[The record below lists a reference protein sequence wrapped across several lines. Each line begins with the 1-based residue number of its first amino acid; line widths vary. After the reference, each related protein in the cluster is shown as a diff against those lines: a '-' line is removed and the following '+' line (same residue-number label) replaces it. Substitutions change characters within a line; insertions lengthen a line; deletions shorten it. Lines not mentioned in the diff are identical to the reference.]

1 MYRLRC
7 STDIPAD
14 LWSAQMTDRLRCSLN
29 VTFHYWGRP
38 LGEALDGAVA
48 AGFHTVEL
56 LDPYSIEL
64 DDLEGEL
71 QRRGLSVDIFNLPM
85 GDFYAGERGFA
96 GDPQR
101 RAEFRS
107 GVEQAGRIADRLGAT
122 KVNALAGTALVG
134 EQEASQYSCLVEQ
147 LGWASDRLSEHG
159 VVLTTE
165 LLNPFE
171 TPGFLLSSLDRVT
184 SILEQLDGRVRFQM
198 DVYHVQR
205 AHGDLVAAIEATASM
220 TSHYQ
225 IADAPQ
231 RTEPGSG
238 EIDFPSVL
246 TAISATGYD
255 GLVGCEYRAS
265 EQTQD
270 AFAWMD
276 TMPVERA

>member
-1 MYRLRC
+1 VV
-7 STDIPAD
+7 SDIE
-14 LWSAQMTDRLRCSLN
+14 SAQLRCSLN

-38 LGEALDGAVA
+38 LAESLDGAVA
-48 AGFHTVEL
+48 AGFRTIEM

-64 DDLEGEL
+64 DDLEREL
-71 QRRGLSVDIFNLPM
+71 RQRGLTVDLFNLPM

-101 RAEFRS
+101 RAEFRA
-107 GVEQAGRIADRLGAT
+107 GVEQAARIADRLGAT
-122 KVNALAGTALVG
+122 KVNALAGMALDG
-134 EQEASQYSCLVEQ
+134 EQEAAQNRCLVEQ
-147 LGWASDRLSEHG
+147 LGWAADRLAEHG
-159 VVLTTE
+159 VRLTTE
-165 LLNPFE
+165 LLNPIE
-171 TPGFLLSSLDRVT
+171 TPGFLLSSLDQVT
-184 SILEQLDGRVRFQM
+184 ATLGQLDGRVGFQL

-205 AHGDLVAAIEATASM
+205 AHGDLVATIEATAAM

-246 TAISATGYD
+246 AAISATGYD
-255 GLVGCEYRAS
+255 GIVGCEYQPS
-265 EQTQD
+265 EQTKD

-276 TMPVERA
+276 TMAVERA